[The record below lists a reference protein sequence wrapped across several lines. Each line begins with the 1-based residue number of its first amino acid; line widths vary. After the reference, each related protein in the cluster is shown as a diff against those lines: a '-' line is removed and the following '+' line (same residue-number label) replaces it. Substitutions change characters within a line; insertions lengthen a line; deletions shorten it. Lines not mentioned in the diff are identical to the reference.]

1 MAAFLLS
8 QLDIGDIGISLQESH
23 DNVGGVVS
31 VSKVNGA
38 FRIDL
43 TNYSGAIYLKPKEKQ
58 VHVMQ
63 PLPVYASSRTQSEER
78 RLQIDAS
85 AEDPSCTGNEE
96 SRQTTF
102 RTRVSSI
109 SDTSLQQNEA
119 SHRSDNIYQTVTNPT
134 LSELPSP
141 REPTNEEY
149 PTAYSNSTNDVMDDE
164 SPSEC
169 INAKI
174 TFNDTAPSSPGT
186 QHDSPDMGQ
195 EEATPSGRRGRRR
208 QGILGSSL
216 HDKCRKPNVT
226 LDELRESLAEEPLA
240 ASQPDVTGR
249 LPLHILGEN
258 EALLSTRHGREDATS
273 FCLELMDAYPDGI
286 VASDNFG
293 RFPFTNMVLEW
304 VFVATERLGLDDQD
318 SETMENFLNLFRR
331 HRREKMSP
339 FHSIMSQFS
348 TATPHALEF
357 NPATAISESILVD
370 VVVGPILEWS
380 FVMLSTSFDHC
391 CGRFRKSGGGMRSR
405 ARTVGSEL
413 AKHIASIPLLF
424 RTMLLIEDEEV
435 RNRLLHLPIIRRTA
449 LRTESVG
456 PWLVAMLRKQGIKS
470 HRVVDHFEMIS
481 SIGVKDLIGCYM
493 TPRSEDFILLL
504 EERETTY
511 DAIENLGHIIPSLIV
526 LSDMEVERAASTDIV
541 WRTIAR
547 ASSRPFSV
555 GIVLIDFVSH
565 VTLIMSVRVMVFWRP
580 GIKGFDTV
588 PTFELEEFPV
598 IVIFAISIQFLLRKI
613 AETISLASISHRVVR
628 SSVFNFWSLLDFT
641 AIACAMSLAAVHS
654 MVRIYQYE
662 YLQLFTIALQWLK
675 LLAFLRGINAE
686 LVSKDVCMRRWYR
699 TADHT
704 LTFVSV
710 YRPPSF

>member
-1 MAAFLLS
+1 VDGS
-8 QLDIGDIGISLQESH
+8 
-23 DNVGGVVS
+23 
-31 VSKVNGA
+31 

-43 TNYSGAIYLKPKEKQ
+43 SNYSGAIFLKPKEKQ
-58 VHVMQ
+58 GNVMQ
-63 PLPVYASSRTQSEER
+63 PLRVDASSPPQLEQSETHG
-78 RLQIDAS
+78 S
-85 AEDPSCTGNEE
+85 ANEEGSSTGNKE
-96 SRQTTF
+96 SRQLTF
-102 RTRVSSI
+102 GTHVSSM
-109 SDTSLQQNEA
+109 SDASLVQQNEA
-119 SHRSDNIYQTVTNPT
+119 SHCSNNIYQPVADSI

-141 REPTNEEY
+141 RD
-149 PTAYSNSTNDVMDDE
+149 PTAIQHHMGYRNDIAAMDDE
-164 SPSEC
+164 PPSEYF
-169 INAKI
+169 NAKI
-174 TFNDTAPSSPGT
+174 GTSPSSRDT
-186 QHDSPDMGQ
+186 QYESAGMGQ

-226 LDELRESLAEEPLA
+226 LDELRETLAQEPLA

-249 LPLHILGEN
+249 LPLHIIGEN
-258 EALLSTRHGREDATS
+258 EALLSTRHGREDATL

-286 VASDNFG
+286 VATDNFG

-318 SETMENFLNLFRR
+318 NEAMEKFLNLFRR
-331 HRREKMSP
+331 HRREKTNP
-339 FHSIMSQFS
+339 FQSIMSQFS

-357 NPATAISESILVD
+357 NPATTSQSVLVD

-391 CGRFRKSGGGMRSR
+391 CGRFRKTGGGMRSR

-413 AKHIASIPLLF
+413 AKHVASIPLLF
-424 RTMLLIEDEEV
+424 RTMLLIDDEEV
-435 RNRLLHLPIIRRTA
+435 RNHLLHLPIIRRTA
-449 LRTESVG
+449 LRIESIG

-470 HRVVDHFEMIS
+470 IRVVDHFEMVS
-481 SIGVKDLIGCYM
+481 SIGVKDVIGNYM
-493 TPRSEDFILLL
+493 TPRSEDFTLLL
-504 EERETTY
+504 EEREMTY

-526 LSDMEVERAASTDIV
+526 LSDIEVERAASTDIV

-565 VTLIMSVRVMVFWRP
+565 VTLIISIRVMVFWRP
-580 GIKGFDTV
+580 GIQGFDTV
-588 PTFELEEFPV
+588 PQFELEGFPV

-628 SSVFNFWSLLDFT
+628 SSVFNFWNLLDFA
-641 AIACAMSLAAVHS
+641 AIACAISLAAVHS
-654 MVRIYQYE
+654 MLRVYRYE
-662 YLQLFTIALQWLK
+662 FLQFFTIALQWLK

-686 LVSKDVCMRRWYR
+686 LVSKHVCI
-699 TADHT
+699 
-704 LTFVSV
+704 
-710 YRPPSF
+710 